1 MFEGPEIHSSG
12 VPAVQFPQYFDPLV
26 VASALPGPAFSSR
39 SMFSF
44 PAPTLPI
51 NPPGCLPVW
60 LPYLWI
66 SLAQSPGH
74 WASFSSPPQPRPL
87 SQLLPC
93 LERARSAPFRSFPPQ
108 LFFSPPLH
116 STGIRRQ
123 GGEEGLGQWWS
134 YGKGRGWHIRTS
146 FMCDFSVGQS
156 NWDGSQLWEGVQ
168 CLFSGVSCMGLSCWG
183 VDSITHFWRVTL
195 PSPPPQCSQPFC
207 SLLPS
212 LTKLGCPAGL

>member
-74 WASFSSPPQPRPL
+74 WASFSSPPQLCAPLPRL
-87 SQLLPC
+87 KDSQENEVSYPG
-93 LERARSAPFRSFPPQ
+93 RW
-108 LFFSPPLH
+108 
-116 STGIRRQ
+116 Q
-123 GGEEGLGQWWS
+123 GAQTLMGKPEGQ
-134 YGKGRGWHIRTS
+134 
-146 FMCDFSVGQS
+146 
-156 NWDGSQLWEGVQ
+156 
-168 CLFSGVSCMGLSCWG
+168 
-183 VDSITHFWRVTL
+183 
-195 PSPPPQCSQPFC
+195 
-207 SLLPS
+207 
-212 LTKLGCPAGL
+212 PAGLRSRRLWGCQSGLLSRCSPAGRGD